1 MARTKQTDTP
11 DPPAFPQM
19 LLINASKV
27 IDRVKDKIL
36 KVEFVQSAAQMCEYL
51 TMKKELQRTIE
62 GRIICLEDI
71 LDMASIKKEDTQ
83 VITDGIEALKKELS
97 ALEGEI
103 ELIFCPLKDC
113 PTHTNKTM
121 NDSTMA
127 ESSSEKNE
135 INNPKKNNEKIKRPN
150 SNSNL
155 KDNPKNNKRAGE
167 EEFKTPNK
175 FAKKIIEVPIEHV
188 ICTSNNKFAVL
199 DDEEI
204 MEVTPT
210 PPKVKPIMMRLNKN
224 YNVILQEINR
234 SHPNTKSKNTG
245 SYIRIQPATVE
256 EQDEIK
262 KFLTIKKADHYV
274 IEHPKIIKAVIKGL
288 PTTTNTADIEADL
301 KEKGFEVEKIA
312 QLRKFS
318 TKSPLPLFMVQLKKV
333 NKNAQDIFKIKNVNY
348 LTVEVVPFRRRP
360 GASQCFNCNYFN
372 HASKDCRMTPR
383 CLKCGKN
390 HKTANCTITERLTT
404 LHCINC
410 NEDGHM
416 ATSRQCP
423 KFPKLKSKK
432 EEPRTDKNIANQ
444 SRPVTP
450 EVSYAN
456 ICSNKTKQQMAPR
469 EETPEMSNK
478 SSNDKTS
485 DKAEPAFQFEKFAT
499 YINELQNLTSKFPEI
514 FRALED
520 MAKTNNDIEKLN
532 IFLVAVARSCNRA
545 NQK

>member
-11 DPPAFPQM
+11 DPPAFPQT

-51 TMKKELQRTIE
+51 SMKKELKSTIA
-62 GRIICLEDI
+62 GRIYCLENL
-71 LDMASIKKEDTQ
+71 LDTMTFKKEDAQ
-83 VITDGIEALKKELS
+83 VVTAGIEALKKELS

-113 PTHTNKTM
+113 PTHTEKTM

-127 ESSSEKNE
+127 ESSSKNKE
-135 INNPKKNNEKIKRPN
+135 FNNPKKINEKIQRPN
-150 SNSNL
+150 SKNNL

-188 ICTSNNKFAVL
+188 VCTSNNKFAVL
-199 DDEEI
+199 DDEET

-224 YNVILQEINR
+224 YNLILQEINR

-318 TKSPLPLFMVQLKKV
+318 TKSPLPLFMVQLKKL
-333 NKNAQDIFKIKNVNY
+333 NKNAQDIFKIKNLNY

-383 CLKCGKN
+383 CLKCGK
-390 HKTANCTITERLTT
+390 KSQDCK
-404 LHCINC
+404 LH
-410 NEDGHM
+410 
-416 ATSRQCP
+416 
-423 KFPKLKSKK
+423 
-432 EEPRTDKNIANQ
+432 
-444 SRPVTP
+444 
-450 EVSYAN
+450 
-456 ICSNKTKQQMAPR
+456 
-469 EETPEMSNK
+469 
-478 SSNDKTS
+478 
-485 DKAEPAFQFEKFAT
+485 
-499 YINELQNLTSKFPEI
+499 
-514 FRALED
+514 
-520 MAKTNNDIEKLN
+520 NN
-532 IFLVAVARSCNRA
+532 
-545 NQK
+545 

>member
-1 MARTKQTDTP
+1 MLDIARTTP
-11 DPPAFPQM
+11 
-19 LLINASKV
+19 N
-27 IDRVKDKIL
+27 
-36 KVEFVQSAAQMCEYL
+36 YL
-51 TMKKELQRTIE
+51 SQ
-62 GRIICLEDI
+62 
-71 LDMASIKKEDTQ
+71 EDTQ
-83 VITDGIEALKKELS
+83 KLATGLEALRKELS
-97 ALEGEI
+97 TVLGAIL
-103 ELIFCPLKDC
+103 LIICPIKDC
-113 PTHTNKTM
+113 PTHTNKTQY
-121 NDSTMA
+121 DSTMA
-127 ESSSEKNE
+127 ESRIKTNE
-135 INNPKKNNEKIKRPN
+135 ANNPKRNNEKIKRSIN
-150 SNSNL
+150 GNI
-155 KDNPKNNKRAGE
+155 KDNPQNNKRPGE
-167 EEFKTPNK
+167 EEFKIPNK

-188 ICTSNNKFAVL
+188 VCTSNNKFAVL

-210 PPKVKPIMMRLNKN
+210 PPKVQPIMMRLSKN
-224 YNVILQEINR
+224 YNLILQEINR
-234 SHPNTKSKNTG
+234 SHPNTKNKNTG

-274 IEHPKIIKAVIKGL
+274 IDHPKITKAVIKGL
-288 PTTTNTADIEADL
+288 PTSTNIADIEADL

-318 TKSPLPLFMVQLKKV
+318 TKSPLPLFMIQLKKL
-333 NKNAQDIFKIKNVNY
+333 NKNAQDIYKIKHINY

-372 HASKDCRMTPR
+372 HANKDCRMTPR

-390 HKTANCTITERLTT
+390 HTTATCPITERLKT

-416 ATSRQCP
+416 VTSRQCP
-423 KFPKLKSKK
+423 RFPKLKSKK
-432 EEPRTDKNIANQ
+432 EETRTDKNIINQ